1 MAGSIRES
9 GTDNKAMAQ
18 NSTTRLSRQPEILR
32 RKDTVGERVRHF
44 VDLLMRDRGAMVGLS
59 LFILLVIAAV
69 FAPWIAQYDPL
80 EQDLRASKQIPSWM
94 SGKGWEHPFGTDNLG
109 RDLFSRIVYGTRV
122 SLTVGAF
129 GVLIAGSLG
138 LIIGM
143 IAGYVGGRIDG
154 IIMSLVNILLALPY
168 LLFVVF
174 IASVLGRSLVNVIF
188 IFGITNVPLFVRV
201 TRGEVLRI
209 RSSMYVEAAVSLG
222 ARTTR
227 VLFRH
232 VLPNLVGP
240 LITVATF
247 QMSAMIFYEAG
258 LGFLGLSVPPSVP
271 SWGNMLAEGREY
283 LISYPWVATFP
294 GFAIMV
300 AALSMN
306 LLGDW
311 LRNVLDPRLR
321 EVKH

>member
-1 MAGSIRES
+1 MTPTLIASS
-9 GTDNKAMAQ
+9 SAQ
-18 NSTTRLSRQPEILR
+18 RVPRRDADTLGGRFLRLGALL
-32 RKDTVGERVRHF
+32 VG
-44 VDLLMRDRGAMVGLS
+44 DRGAMLGMS
-59 LFILLVIAAV
+59 IFILMVIAAAFSPWV
-69 FAPWIAQYDPL
+69 APHDPL
-80 EQDLRASKQIPSWM
+80 DQNLAASKQPPSWM
-94 SGKGWEHPFGTDNLG
+94 MGKGREHLFGTDALG

-138 LIIGM
+138 LVIGM

-154 IIMSLVNILLALPY
+154 IIVSLVNILLALPY

-174 IASVLGRSLVNVIF
+174 IASVLGRSLANVVL

-209 RSSMYVEAAVSLG
+209 RKSAYVEAAVSLG
-222 ARTTR
+222 GGTPRI
-227 VLFRH
+227 LFYH

-283 LISYPWVATFP
+283 LTNYPWIATFP
-294 GFAIMV
+294 GLAIMA

-311 LRNVLDPRLR
+311 LRNVLDPRMYEAKR
-321 EVKH
+321 

>member
-1 MAGSIRES
+1 M
-9 GTDNKAMAQ
+9 TQ
-18 NSTTRLSRQPEILR
+18 NSVIQSPIRYASSNQADTFLHRL
-32 RKDTVGERVRHF
+32 GHMAA
-44 VDLLMRDRGAMVGLS
+44 LLARDRGAIVGMT
-59 LFILLVIAAV
+59 LFILIVIAAV
-69 FAPWIAQYDPL
+69 FSPWVAQHDPL
-80 EQDLRASKQIPSWM
+80 EQDLSASKQVPSWM
-94 SGKGWEHPFGTDNLG
+94 IGKGWDHLFGTDVLG
-109 RDLFSRIVYGTRV
+109 RDLFSRIIYGTRV

-138 LIIGM
+138 LLIGM
-143 IAGYVGGRIDG
+143 IAGYVGGRLDG
-154 IIMSLVNILLALPY
+154 IIVSAVNILLALPY

-174 IASVLGRSLVNVIF
+174 VASVLGRSLVNVVL
-188 IFGITNVPLFVRV
+188 IFGITNVPLFVRI

-209 RSSMYVEAAVSLG
+209 RKSAYVEAAVSLG

-227 VLFRH
+227 ILFRH

-283 LISYPWVATFP
+283 LTSYPWVATFP
-294 GFAIMV
+294 GLAIMV
-300 AALSMN
+300 TALSMN

-321 EVKH
+321 EAKK

>member
-1 MAGSIRES
+1 MAGSIRAS
-9 GTDNKAMAQ
+9 GTDNNWAMLNFSANEKEHKALY
-18 NSTTRLSRQPEILR
+18 RLAH
-32 RKDTVGERVRHF
+32 VGG
-44 VDLLMRDRGAMVGLS
+44 LLLRDRGAMVGMV
-59 LFILLVIAAV
+59 LFVLIVIAAV
-69 FAPWIAQYDPL
+69 FSPWIAQHDPL
-80 EQDLRASKQIPSWM
+80 EQDLSASKQIPSWLI
-94 SGKGWEHPFGTDNLG
+94 GKGWDHLLGTDNLG
-109 RDLFSRIVYGTRV
+109 RDLFSRIIFGTRV

-129 GVLIAGSLG
+129 GVLIAGGLG
-138 LIIGM
+138 LLIGM
-143 IAGYVGGRIDG
+143 IAGYAGGRVDG
-154 IIMSLVNILLALPY
+154 VIVSLVNILLSLPY

-174 IASVLGRSLVNVIF
+174 IASVLGRSLINVIL
-188 IFGITNVPLFVRV
+188 IFGVTNIPLFVRI

-209 RSSMYVEAAVSLG
+209 RNSVYVEAAISLG

-227 VLFRH
+227 ILFRH

-247 QMSAMIFYEAG
+247 QMSAMILYEAG

-283 LISYPWVATFP
+283 LTSYPWIATFP
-294 GFAIMV
+294 GLAIMV

-306 LLGDW
+306 LIGDW

-321 EVKH
+321 EVKK

>member
-1 MAGSIRES
+1 
-9 GTDNKAMAQ
+9 MAQ
-18 NSTTRLSRQPEILR
+18 TLTLPSPAHLAPHYS
-32 RKDTVGERVRHF
+32 DTLGGRVGHLF
-44 VDLLMRDRGAMVGLS
+44 GLLWRDRGAMVGMT
-59 LFILLVIAAV
+59 LFLLLLIAAV
-69 FAPWIAQYDPL
+69 FSPWVAQHDPL
-80 EQDLRASKQIPSWM
+80 EQDLAASKQVPSWM
-94 SGKGWEHPFGTDNLG
+94 IGQGWDHLFGTDNLG
-109 RDLFSRIVYGTRV
+109 RDLFARIVYGTRV

-143 IAGYVGGRIDG
+143 VAGYAGGRVDTVITG
-154 IIMSLVNILLALPY
+154 LVNILLALPY

-174 IASVLGRSLVNVIF
+174 IASVLGRSLVNVIL

-209 RSSMYVEAAVSLG
+209 RKTAYIEAAVSLG
-222 ARTTR
+222 AATPRI
-227 VLFRH
+227 LFRH

-258 LGFLGLSVPPSVP
+258 LGFLGLSVPPSTP
-271 SWGNMLAEGREY
+271 SWGNMLSEGREY
-283 LISYPWVATFP
+283 MMMYPWIATFP
-294 GFAIMV
+294 GLAIMV

-306 LLGDW
+306 LIGDW

-321 EVKH
+321 EAKK

>member
-1 MAGSIRES
+1 M
-9 GTDNKAMAQ
+9 
-18 NSTTRLSRQPEILR
+18 
-32 RKDTVGERVRHF
+32 
-44 VDLLMRDRGAMVGLS
+44 
-59 LFILLVIAAV
+59 
-69 FAPWIAQYDPL
+69 
-80 EQDLRASKQIPSWM
+80 PSWM
-94 SGKGWEHPFGTDNLG
+94 IGKGMDHLFGTDALG
-109 RDLFSRIVYGTRV
+109 RDLYSRIVYGTRV
-122 SLTVGAF
+122 SLAVGAF
-129 GVLIAGSLG
+129 GVLIACSLG
-138 LIIGM
+138 LVVGM
-143 IAGYVGGRIDG
+143 TAGYVGGRVDG
-154 IIMSLVNILLALPY
+154 IIVSVVNILLALPY

-174 IASVLGRSLVNVIF
+174 IASVLGRSLVNVIL

-201 TRGEVLRI
+201 TRGEVLQI
-209 RSSMYVEAAVSLG
+209 RRSLYVEAAVSLG
-222 ARTTR
+222 ASTPRI
-227 VLFRH
+227 LYRH

-258 LGFLGLSVPPSVP
+258 LGFLGLSVPPTIP

-283 LISYPWVATFP
+283 LMTYPWIATFP
-294 GFAIMV
+294 GLAIMV

>member
-1 MAGSIRES
+1 
-9 GTDNKAMAQ
+9 MAQ
-18 NSTTRLSRQPEILR
+18 NSVIQPSIRYASFSQTDTFLHRLGHL
-32 RKDTVGERVRHF
+32 GA
-44 VDLLMRDRGAMVGLS
+44 LLARDRGAMLGMV
-59 LFILLVIAAV
+59 LFILIVIAAV
-69 FAPWIAQYDPL
+69 FSPWVAQHDPL
-80 EQDLRASKQIPSWM
+80 EQDLVASKQLPSWM
-94 SGKGWEHPFGTDNLG
+94 IGKGWDHLFGTDNLG
-109 RDLFSRIVYGTRV
+109 RDLFSRIVFGARV

-138 LIIGM
+138 LLIGM
-143 IAGYVGGRIDG
+143 IAGYVGGRVDG
-154 IIMSLVNILLALPY
+154 VIVSVVNILLALPY

-174 IASVLGRSLVNVIF
+174 IASVLGRSLVNVIL
-188 IFGITNVPLFVRV
+188 IFGITNVPLFVRI

-209 RSSMYVEAAVSLG
+209 RKSAYVEAAVSLG

-227 VLFRH
+227 ILFRH

-283 LISYPWVATFP
+283 LTSYPWIATFP
-294 GFAIMV
+294 GLAIMV
-300 AALSMN
+300 TALSMN

-321 EVKH
+321 EAKQ

>member
-1 MAGSIRES
+1 MSRNS
-9 GTDNKAMAQ
+9 NAQ
-18 NSTTRLSRQPEILR
+18 LSARRVSSSHADSYWGRLSHLI
-32 RKDTVGERVRHF
+32 V
-44 VDLLMRDRGAMVGLS
+44 LLARDRGAMLGML
-59 LFILLVIAAV
+59 LFVLIVVAAV
-69 FAPWIAQYDPL
+69 FSPWIAQHDPL
-80 EQDLRASKQIPSWM
+80 EQDLSASKQLPSWM
-94 SGKGWEHPFGTDNLG
+94 IGKGWDHLFGTDNLG

-138 LIIGM
+138 LLIGM
-143 IAGYVGGRIDG
+143 VSGYVGGRIDG
-154 IIMSLVNILLALPY
+154 TIVSLVNILLALPY

-174 IASVLGRSLVNVIF
+174 IASVLGRSLVNVIL

-209 RSSMYVEAAVSLG
+209 RKSVYVEAAVSLG

-227 VLFRH
+227 ILFWH

-258 LGFLGLSVPPSVP
+258 LGFLGLSVPPTVP
-271 SWGNMLAEGREY
+271 SWGNMLSEGREY
-283 LISYPWVATFP
+283 LTSYPWIATFP
-294 GFAIMV
+294 GLAIMV

-306 LLGDW
+306 LVGDW

-321 EVKH
+321 EAKR